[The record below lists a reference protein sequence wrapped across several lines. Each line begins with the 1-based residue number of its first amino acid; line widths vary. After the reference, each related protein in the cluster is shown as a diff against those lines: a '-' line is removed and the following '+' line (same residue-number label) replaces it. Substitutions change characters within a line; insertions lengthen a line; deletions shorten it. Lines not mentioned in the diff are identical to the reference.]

1 MTFTTREL
9 ALAYARAAS
18 KAYGKTMYVN
28 ERAGWPA
35 PAPLRGGL
43 FLPRIDIPAP
53 AGLHHADVRRGNAGL
68 GAESCLRQP
77 PPEP

>member
-1 MTFTTREL
+1 MAFTTREL

-35 PAPLRGGL
+35 YVTDYPTRHTQEEVNDGQA
-43 FLPRIDIPAP
+43 
-53 AGLHHADVRRGNAGL
+53 
-68 GAESCLRQP
+68 
-77 PPEP
+77 